1 MTEAQ
6 AKSSVE
12 AREAL
17 STQLLIETSQRL
29 RFLCQNQPST
39 ILDAALMLEIFS
51 ATTMDDLTRSALS
64 FYNDSIIA
72 QRDSQD
78 TRQRVAAAVD
88 TLAQIAGSL
97 IEWIEAK
104 AEWTKT
110 DEEQRALLAYRVRVQ
125 VISAGC
131 KL

>member
-6 AKSSVE
+6 SHSAVA

-17 STQLLIETSQRL
+17 STELLIDTAQRL

-64 FYNDSIIA
+64 FYNDSITA
-72 QRDSQD
+72 QRENQD
-78 TRQRVAAAVD
+78 TRQRVAMAVT

-97 IEWIEAK
+97 IEWIDAK

-110 DEEQRALLAYRVRVQ
+110 PDEQRALAAYRARIQ
-125 VISAGC
+125 VVTAGC
-131 KL
+131 RL